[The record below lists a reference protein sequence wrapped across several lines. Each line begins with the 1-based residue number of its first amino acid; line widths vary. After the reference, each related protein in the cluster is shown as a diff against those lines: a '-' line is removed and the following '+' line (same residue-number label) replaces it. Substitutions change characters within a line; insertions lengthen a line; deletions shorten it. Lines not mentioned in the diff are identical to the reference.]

1 MIKINGNFGNEQ
13 SFHSF
18 AADFE
23 AMEVQE
29 RIVQKAYD
37 LFMRYGIRSVSMDE
51 IASQLGMS
59 KKTIYQFFAD
69 KDALVNNVIDIV
81 ISKSVEESRIH
92 RERSENAV
100 QEIFMATEMFIDV
113 FNTMNP
119 TIIYDLQKYHPAAYK
134 KIDDYRN
141 NFLFRMVR
149 ENLEKGIENQLYR
162 PEINTDII
170 SRFRLASIFSVFNP
184 EYYPLGKFQLSTI
197 VDELT
202 VQFMCGITTAK
213 GRRMVERYLLKRRN
227 KKD

>member
-1 MIKINGNFGNEQ
+1 
-13 SFHSF
+13 
-18 AADFE
+18 
-23 AMEVQE
+23 MEVQE

-37 LFMRYGIRSVSMDE
+37 LFLRYGIRSVSMDE

-69 KDALVNNVIDIV
+69 KDALVTQVIDIV
-81 ISKSVEESRIH
+81 ISRSVEESRLY
-92 RERSENAV
+92 REQSENPV

-119 TIIYDLQKYHPAAYK
+119 TIIYDLQKYHPVAYK

-141 NFLFRMVR
+141 DFLFRMVR
-149 ENLEKGIENQLYR
+149 ENLEKGIQSQLYR

-170 SRFRLASIFSVFNP
+170 ARFRLASIFSVFNP
-184 EYYPLGKFQLSTI
+184 EFYPLGKFQLSTI
-197 VDELT
+197 VEELT
-202 VQFMCGITTAK
+202 VQFMCGITTAR
-213 GRRMVERYLLKRRN
+213 GRKMVERYLVKRGI